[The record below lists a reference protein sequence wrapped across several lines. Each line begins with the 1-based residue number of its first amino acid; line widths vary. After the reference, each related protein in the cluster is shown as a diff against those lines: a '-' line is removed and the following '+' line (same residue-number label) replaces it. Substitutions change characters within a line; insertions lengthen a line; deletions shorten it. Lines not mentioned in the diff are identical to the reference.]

1 MDNLPVNITDITAV
15 IVLLISAFLAYT
27 RGLVQEVLSVV
38 GWLGGGLITIYVF
51 PFVQPFFRELISI
64 EIAADLA
71 NGIAVFI
78 ISLAILSILSIAI
91 SKRVH
96 NSSLNALDR
105 SLGFLFGLV
114 RGGILICLLYM
125 GTKWMLP
132 IVDQPAWLRSA
143 RTMPLIETGAQQLRS
158 LMPKEAEATADTAV
172 IKANKLIES
181 QKVIEG
187 LISPEP
193 KSGETGKLDGYGRKI
208 RNEME
213 RLIDSS
219 SQN

>member
-1 MDNLPVNITDITAV
+1 MDNLPVNITDMTV
-15 IVLLISAFLAYT
+15 VVVLLISASLAYT
-27 RGLVQEVLSVV
+27 RGLVQEILSVV
-38 GWLGGGLITIYVF
+38 GWVGGGLITIYVF
-51 PFVQPFFRELISI
+51 PFVQPLFRKHISI
-64 EIAADLA
+64 ELAADLA

-78 ISLAILSILSIAI
+78 ISLAILSIVSSAI

-114 RGGILICLLYM
+114 RGSILICLLYI
-125 GTKWMLP
+125 GTKWILP
-132 IVDQPAWLRSA
+132 LVDQSAWLRSA
-143 RTMPLIETGAQQLRS
+143 RTMPLIEAGAQQLRS
-158 LMPKEAEATADTAV
+158 MIPKEAAATADTAV
-172 IKANKLIES
+172 VKANKLIKS

-193 KSGETGKLDGYGRKI
+193 KSGETGKLNGYGRKI